1 MLPGQDKRQR
11 SQIMSEAKTC
21 DAKICDIN
29 RCMIFF
35 LEPLNDVNLMHIKG
49 RNSRVCWCMSVIP
62 GLRGVQQKDQEPEVL
77 HRKGEGAGEEDRGKA
92 CFQVSGVKSSLEE
105 RRL

>member
-62 GLRGVQQKDQEPEVL
+62 GPRRVQQKDQEPEASL
-77 HRKGEGAGEEDRGKA
+77 CYTETEKGLGKKTEEKA
-92 CFQVSGVKSSLEE
+92 
-105 RRL
+105 RRSK